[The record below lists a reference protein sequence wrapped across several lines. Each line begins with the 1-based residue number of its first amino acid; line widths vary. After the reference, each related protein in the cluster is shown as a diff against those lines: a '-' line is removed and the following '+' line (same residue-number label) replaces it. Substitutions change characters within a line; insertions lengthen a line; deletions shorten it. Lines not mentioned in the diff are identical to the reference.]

1 MALTQL
7 LTRAEEGIH
16 APSVNVEVHISNG
29 LPAFSI
35 VGLPEAAVRESRD
48 RVRSAIINS
57 GFEFPARKIT
67 VNLAPADLPKEG
79 GRYDLAIALG
89 ILASSR
95 QINAEPMNQYEFFAE
110 LALSGELRPV
120 SGLVPALIR
129 CHQQGHKVILAQLNQ
144 TEASLIKQLDARLAD
159 TLAQVCQF
167 FNGGKE
173 LTVATT
179 CDQGTTT
186 AYSLDLAEV
195 LGQSQAKRALEIA
208 AAGAHHML
216 MMGPPGTGKSMLAQ
230 RLNTLLPEMSEQE
243 ALQTLSIHSIS
254 NNGVINLENWKMRP
268 FRSPHHTVS
277 GIALVG
283 GGSQPKPGEISLAHN
298 GVLFMDELTEFDR
311 KSIEVLREPLETGRI
326 NISRAAR
333 QVTYPAAFQLIA
345 AMNPCPGGC
354 ESIEACSCGLQQ
366 LSRYKNKLSA
376 PLLDRID
383 IQIELPRLN
392 KNELTEQKIHQ
403 QVTSRIV
410 RHRVTQARAKQL
422 SRQGC
427 LNGQMK
433 NQQIEEF
440 CQLDSASQ
448 NLLNQAIDKLKL
460 SARSYHRLLKLA
472 RTISDLAK
480 QKNISEDFISEA
492 ISYRRSSLH
501 QSGASF

>member
-7 LTRAEEGIH
+7 LTRAEQGIQ
-16 APSVNVEVHISNG
+16 APGVNVEVHISNG

-57 GFEFPARKIT
+57 GFEFPVRKII

-89 ILASSR
+89 ILASSK
-95 QINAEPMNQYEFFAE
+95 QLNTTHLHHYEFYGE
-110 LALSGELRPV
+110 LALSGELRAV

-129 CHQQGHKVILAQLNQ
+129 CQQQGHKVILSSANN
-144 TEASLIKQLDARLAD
+144 TEACYIQQLDAALAD
-159 TLAQVCQF
+159 NLAEVCRF
-167 FNGGKE
+167 FNGGTKLSLPE
-173 LTVATT
+173 TLDCGVTSDYA
-179 CDQGTTT
+179 
-186 AYSLDLAEV
+186 LDLSEV
-195 LGQSQAKRALEIA
+195 LGQTQAKRALEIA
-208 AAGAHHML
+208 AAGSHHIL

-230 RLNTLLPEMSEQE
+230 RLNTLLPEMNEQE

-254 NNGVINLENWKMRP
+254 NNGNISMENWKKRP

-298 GVLFMDELTEFDR
+298 GILFLDELTEFDR
-311 KSIEVLREPLETGRI
+311 KTIEVLREPLETGQI
-326 NISRAAR
+326 HISRAAR
-333 QVTYPAAFQLIA
+333 QATFPAAFQLVA

-354 ESIEACSCGLQQ
+354 ESIQACNCSLEQ

-383 IQIELPRLN
+383 IQIELPRLEN
-392 KNELTEQKIHQ
+392 KELLNQKIHQ
-403 QVTSRIV
+403 QENSQTV
-410 RHRVTQARAKQL
+410 RQRVTRARQL
-422 SRQGC
+422 QLARQGC
-427 LNGQMK
+427 LNGQMN
-433 NQQIEEF
+433 NQQIEDI
-440 CQLDSASQ
+440 CLLDDASRQL
-448 NLLNQAIDKLKL
+448 LTQAIDKLKL

-472 RTISDLAK
+472 RSIADLAE
-480 QKNISEDFISEA
+480 QQEISVKAISEA
-492 ISYRRSSLH
+492 INYRRSPML
-501 QSGASF
+501 QRNR